1 MSEREQPLVA
11 DDDLYV
17 ESQIIMTTVRVIAP
31 FSMTYGLFLTFHG
44 GSSPG
49 GGFQGGAI
57 IGATVLMIA
66 FAFGIAPT
74 RDWLQNRLIVALAAG
89 GVVAFALVGLVPLLG
104 GEPFLTHEYYVE
116 SLNIPDGDKWAL
128 EAVEILSIAPIVA
141 AVIVG
146 LFFLIASGF
155 AGVSIGPTSEE
166 SVDDGGEFR

>member
-1 MSEREQPLVA
+1 MSDSERPLVA
-11 DDDLYV
+11 DEDQYV

-57 IGATVLMIA
+57 MGATVLMIA

-74 RDWLQNRLIVALAAG
+74 RDWLQNRLIVGLAAG
-89 GVVAFALVGLVPLLG
+89 GVAAFALVGLVPLLG
-104 GEPFLTHEYYVE
+104 GKPFLTHEYYKKIG
-116 SLNIPDGDKWAL
+116 IPKGNKWAL
-128 EAVEILSIAPIVA
+128 EAVEIFGIAPIVT

-146 LFFLIASGF
+146 LFFLIASGYT
-155 AGVSIGPTSEE
+155 GVSIRASSEGPVAS
-166 SVDDGGEFR
+166 DGGDQG